1 MHDLWIR
8 QSAMIAALTSWC
20 VTVRLWHSNGAGRRS
35 TTRLPVIAS
44 VATQHGL
51 VLPAASKSALVA
63 LHDRMNRLEQLCYA
77 QVRRINALEAEL
89 DYLRARRQEGSR

>member
-1 MHDLWIR
+1 MDTAERDDCCAHVVVCYR
-8 QSAMIAALTSWC
+8 
-20 VTVRLWHSNGAGRRS
+20 
-35 TTRLPVIAS
+35 AS
-44 VATQHGL
+44 VAFERGRTTVNGSSPRHRERRH
-51 VLPAASKSALVA
+51 AARPGPPSSLSKSALVA